1 MRLSDIRGAVQLA
14 TQATTGVTRLVEGV
28 HQSVWDRMGVP
39 GGKTKGTT
47 RGVTGAVYRLIKDI
61 TRVTGKSADVAIG
74 VLQAAFDSIENN
86 TPRSPRGETFLS
98 VLNGVMGDSLV
109 EDKNPFAIS
118 MSLRYQDSE
127 LDWNNPPAVPADS
140 GKVVLLI
147 HGLCMNDLQQ
157 HAQNRGY
164 ATEPGQLLSSTLGYC
179 PVYVRYNSGQ
189 HISRNGEELATRLE
203 QLVLNWPTAIDD
215 LSVIAHSMGGLVIR
229 SALHQAQQQGLAWP
243 LKMKNLVFLGTPH
256 HGAPLERAGN
266 WLDLILDHA
275 PYTKPFTALGQV
287 RSAGITDLRYG
298 NLLHEDW
305 QDHDRFH
312 HKRDSRRIVPLP
324 GSINCFTVAATR
336 AEKRSILS
344 DHLVG
349 DGLVP
354 IRSALGRHKAAAR
367 TLAFPDSSRKILY
380 RTGHMEMLN
389 SPEVHDQVIQ
399 WLAPGNFA
407 NKSRTA

>member
-14 TQATTGVTRLVEGV
+14 TRATTGVTRIAEGV
-28 HQSVWDRMGVP
+28 HQSVWDSMGVP

-47 RGVTGAVYRLIKDI
+47 RGLTGAVYRLIRGI
-61 TRVTGKSADVAIG
+61 TRVTGKSTDAAIA
-74 VLQAAFDSIENN
+74 VLQAVFDSAESN
-86 TPRSPRGETFLS
+86 TLRSPRGETFLS
-98 VLNGVMGDSLV
+98 VLNGVMGDRLV
-109 EDKNPFAIS
+109 ADQNPLAIS
-118 MSLRYQDSE
+118 MTLRYRDAG
-127 LDWNNPPAVPADS
+127 LDWKNPPVVPASS
-140 GKVVLLI
+140 GKVALLI

-157 HAQNRGY
+157 HARNRGY
-164 ATEPGQLLSSTLGYC
+164 ATETGQLLASTLGYC

-189 HISRNGEELATRLE
+189 HISRNGEDLATLLE
-203 QLVLNWPTAIDD
+203 QLVLNWPTEIND

-243 LKMKNLVFLGTPH
+243 LSMKNIVFLGTPH

-312 HKRDSRRIVPLP
+312 YKRDSRRIVPLP
-324 GSINCFTVAATR
+324 GSINCFAVAATR
-336 AEKRSILS
+336 AEKSGILS

-354 IRSALGRHKAAAR
+354 VTSALGQHKEAAR
-367 TLAFPDSSRKILY
+367 TLAFHESSRKILY
-380 RTGHMEMLN
+380 RTGHTEMLN
-389 SPEVHDQVIQ
+389 RPEVNDQIMQ
-399 WLAPGNFA
+399 WLAPGTFSN
-407 NKSRTA
+407 RGCTA